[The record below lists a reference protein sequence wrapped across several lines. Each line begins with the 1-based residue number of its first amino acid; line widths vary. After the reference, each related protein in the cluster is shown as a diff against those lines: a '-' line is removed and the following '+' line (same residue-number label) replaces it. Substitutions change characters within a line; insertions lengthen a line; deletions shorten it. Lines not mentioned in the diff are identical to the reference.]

1 MHDLDFPMRPIDF
14 HGRVR
19 IVIFSAA
26 VVLFVL
32 CIRQELYERM
42 AFARWGRQAVATVLE
57 PAEMVARPRD
67 VQYAHPIEY
76 DGRKAKLELSSP
88 LPVGSHLAI
97 EYVARP
103 RRDLVRTL
111 PAGWPWGTLFLM
123 VVTPALAMA
132 VVQEF
137 RGLSWWRP
145 VLIVF
150 WRRQPQTDYQSR

>member
-1 MHDLDFPMRPIDF
+1 MRPIDF

-42 AFARWGRQAVATVLE
+42 AFARWGRQAVATVIE
-57 PAEMVARPRD
+57 QAEMIARPRA
-67 VQYAHPIEY
+67 VQYEHRIEY
-76 DGRKAKLELSSP
+76 DGRKATYELPSP

-103 RRDLVRTL
+103 RRDLVRVL
-111 PAGWPWGTLFLM
+111 PAAWPWGTLFLM
-123 VVTPALAMA
+123 VMTPALAMA

-145 VLIVF
+145 ELIVY
-150 WRRQPQTDYQSR
+150 WRRQDQPASHSR